1 MVHLRHYHS
10 FIKVCQLPTESQ
22 VYGDKDLPSRAESK
36 PGSCSV
42 YPSYVFH
49 SPSQKQRHYSIFH
62 HDYKPDKTVKR
73 ARRNHQ
79 CNCVENDKECCLLF
93 PSLKKLQA
101 HRKLKNHHPK
111 RKKVTIESRKMKIK
125 YSKGIITNIKEY
137 FSFTETMAVSHS
149 NANDK
154 QKIEVQTNDH
164 DDEGVLCFIYNDEE
178 EDNNIEDDMWLQC
191 NNCNL

>member
-1 MVHLRHYHS
+1 
-10 FIKVCQLPTESQ
+10 
-22 VYGDKDLPSRAESK
+22 
-36 PGSCSV
+36 
-42 YPSYVFH
+42 
-49 SPSQKQRHYSIFH
+49 
-62 HDYKPDKTVKR
+62 
-73 ARRNHQ
+73 
-79 CNCVENDKECCLLF
+79 
-93 PSLKKLQA
+93 
-101 HRKLKNHHPK
+101 
-111 RKKVTIESRKMKIK
+111 MKIK